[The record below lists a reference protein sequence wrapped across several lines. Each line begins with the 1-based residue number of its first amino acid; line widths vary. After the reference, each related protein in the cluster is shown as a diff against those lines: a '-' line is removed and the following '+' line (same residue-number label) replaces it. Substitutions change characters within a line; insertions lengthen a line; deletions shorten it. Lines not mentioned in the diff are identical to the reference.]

1 MLMAHARDAARS
13 YGKSDP
19 IDALAVARAALREPD
34 LPTAQLDG
42 PARDVRL
49 LSDHREHLI
58 DERTRV
64 INRSVGI
71 CTNSTP
77 ATNRP
82 PGHSGGPNTS
92 PPSRLGWPSS
102 TALSPDSPAPR
113 SRTVDD
119 SPSRSRPWMRNSRQ
133 PSNSLHRPC
142 STSAA
147 APRSPQPRSSA
158 RPPMSVASGQ
168 DTPSPDPTA
177 PRPCRSG
184 QATKPRHRLSRTGNR
199 QLNAAIHRIAITQAH
214 YHEPARLLLDRRREG
229 GNNKAESFAS
239 TSADY
244 QTSSSS
250 PAIGRRARRKPC
262 SSRRV
267 VDIGAS
273 GRISAWTPTSPGETS
288 DRSRRPSAPVALNA
302 WQSSAVSRA
311 SAGGRPCS
319 AANDSRAI
327 SVRILARSP
336 GGTG

>member
-1 MLMAHARDAARS
+1 MVIVGIDAHKRSHTAVAVDDAGRRLGQPTIGTSREDHLALLGWAEQFGPQRSWAIEDCRHLSRRLEADLLAAGESIVRVPSMLMAHARDAARS

-119 SPSRSRPWMRNSRQ
+119 RSWPWLRNSGQ

-158 RPPMSVASGQ
+158 RLPMSVASGQ

-184 QATKPRHRLSRTGNR
+184 QATSCATGSAEQETDNLTPRFIGSPSPKPTTTNPLVSCSI
-199 QLNAAIHRIAITQAH
+199 AAERAATTK
-214 YHEPARLLLDRRREG
+214 P
-229 GNNKAESFAS
+229 NPFAS

-244 QTSSSS
+244 
-250 PAIGRRARRKPC
+250 
-262 SSRRV
+262 
-267 VDIGAS
+267 
-273 GRISAWTPTSPGETS
+273 
-288 DRSRRPSAPVALNA
+288 
-302 WQSSAVSRA
+302 
-311 SAGGRPCS
+311 
-319 AANDSRAI
+319 
-327 SVRILARSP
+327 
-336 GGTG
+336 